1 MKLKSK
7 LVVMFDIEVQV
18 EVEVGNVSDED
29 IPFDEERSVNE
40 RWLNLG
46 I

>member
-1 MKLKSK
+1 
-7 LVVMFDIEVQV
+7 MFVIEVQV

-29 IPFDEERSVNE
+29 IPFDEERSANKT
-40 RWLNLG
+40 WLNLG